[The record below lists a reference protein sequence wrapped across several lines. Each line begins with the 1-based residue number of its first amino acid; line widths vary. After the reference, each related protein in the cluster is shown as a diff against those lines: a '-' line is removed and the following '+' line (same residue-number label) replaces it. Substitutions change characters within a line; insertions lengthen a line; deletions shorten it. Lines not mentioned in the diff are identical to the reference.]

1 MDCIIKT
8 GKIDLVNFHNL
19 FILGASN
26 MDFKMVDNKGENTL
40 INILKAEI
48 KAGSKIAIAS
58 AYFSLFAYNELKK
71 ELEKS
76 KEFRFLYT
84 KPTFYKK
91 EADLKRQYKISQNR
105 DIAAQQPTFDGN
117 SFEIQLRN
125 KMIST
130 HIAVEATKWIKER
143 AKFKTIVGETRFPK
157 ELLIEQENGK
167 ESLYLQSEIE
177 FTADGLGITESN
189 RFASFPVVFNHE
201 ELIKQSMKEFEQL
214 WNDEENVKD
223 VTNEVL
229 NQLKL
234 IYKENSPEWLYFVT
248 LYNIFSNEL
257 DSLDGE
263 KIIKEGTNFKNTV
276 IWNKL
281 YPFQRDG
288 VVGIIDKIEKHNGC
302 ILADSVGLGK
312 TFSALAVIKYYEL
325 RNDRV
330 LVLSPKKLRDNWTVY
345 TQNDKRNVLIDDRFN
360 YDVLNHTDLS
370 RDGGYSG
377 EINLDT
383 VNWSNYDLV
392 VIDESHNFRN
402 NNPRKDRLTRY
413 QKLMQEIIKRGVK
426 TKVLLLSAT
435 PVNNKMSD
443 IKNQIAFIT
452 EDRDNALADD
462 GIESIEY
469 TLRMAQTIF
478 NRWSELPN
486 EKRTTE
492 NFLDMVDPDYFQLL
506 DLLTIARSRKH
517 IEKYYGV
524 EEIGEFPERLK
535 PENIKADIDNRKE
548 FLEMD
553 EINELIEALTFGIY
567 KPMNYILPA
576 KRRHYEELYDTKIGR
591 GSGVFR
597 QTDRESAVAA
607 LMKVN
612 IFKRLES
619 SIHSFNQT
627 LERLVNRLKE
637 TINLL
642 KNNSQHTM
650 NSFVAEDIEDMDDD
664 MLEAITVG
672 SDKIKIK
679 LFDIDHV
686 KWLDDLEHDLSIL
699 TELLSRSSQID
710 AKRDEKL
717 DMLKGL
723 IQKKIENPINPNNK
737 KIIIFSAFADTAKY
751 LYEQLADELQ
761 RVGLHTALVVGSGNN
776 KTTLKGIKTKD
787 INDILINFSP
797 VSKER
802 EKITDNIH
810 EEIDI
815 LIATD
820 CISEGQNLQD
830 CDYLINYDIHW
841 NPVRVIQRFGRIDRI
856 GSRNKYIKLVNFWP
870 NMDID
875 EYINL
880 ENRVKGRMKI
890 LSTSATGE
898 EDILDISSKE
908 MNDIEYRR
916 NQLKQLQDEVVNLED
931 VSGAISITDLTYA
944 EFKSD
949 LSAVL
954 KEHGHD
960 LEKAPKGMYA
970 LTTNQGFTDAKP
982 GVIFCFRQ
990 TADFDMTNNSLAPYI
1005 LLYLTEDGEVH
1016 LHYTNAKKILDYYR
1030 KLSLGLKEPFIN
1042 LVKQFNEETND
1053 GENMQQYTNLLR
1065 QSIDIVKDKTESDEF
1080 DSFFTPGGTSMQ
1092 TEMDLDFD
1100 ELELISFL
1108 IIKGEA

>member
-1 MDCIIKT
+1 
-8 GKIDLVNFHNL
+8 
-19 FILGASN
+19 
-26 MDFKMVDNKGENTL
+26 MDFKMVDNKGQNTL
-40 INILKAEI
+40 INMLKAEI
-48 KAGSKIAIAS
+48 KGGSKVAIAS
-58 AYFSLFAYNELKK
+58 AYFSLFAYYELKR
-71 ELEKS
+71 ELEKTG
-76 KEFRFLYT
+76 EFRFLYT

-91 EADLKRQYKISQNR
+91 ETELKRQYRISQNQEET
-105 DIAAQQPTFDGN
+105 AELPKFDGN
-117 SFEIQLRN
+117 HFEIQLRN
-125 KMIST
+125 KMISN
-130 HIAVEATKWIKER
+130 HIAAKATKWIKER
-143 AKFKTIVGETRFPK
+143 AQFKTIIGETQFPK
-157 ELLIEQENGK
+157 ELLVEQADGK
-167 ESLYLQSEIE
+167 ESLSLQSEIE

-189 RFASFPVVFNHE
+189 RFASFPVVLNHA
-201 ELIKQSMKEFEQL
+201 ELISQSMKEFDQI
-214 WNDEENVKD
+214 WHDEEKVQD
-223 VTNEVL
+223 VTDEVL
-229 NQLKL
+229 NQLKF

-248 LYNIFSNEL
+248 LYNIFSNVLE
-257 DSLDGE
+257 SLDEE
-263 KIIKEGTNFKNTV
+263 KIIKKGTNFKNTI

-281 YPFQRDG
+281 YAFQRDG

-370 RDGGYSG
+370 REGGHSG
-377 EINLDT
+377 EINLDM

-413 QKLMQEIIKRGVK
+413 QKLMQDIIKKGVK

-452 EDRDNALADD
+452 EDKDNTLNND
-462 GIESIEY
+462 GIESIEH
-469 TLRMAQTIF
+469 TLKMAQTVF
-478 NRWSELPN
+478 NQWSELPT

-517 IEKYYGV
+517 IEKYYGI
-524 EEIGEFPERLK
+524 EEIGEFPQRLK
-535 PENIKADIDNRKE
+535 PDNMKADIDNRKE
-548 FLEMD
+548 FIEMD
-553 EINELIEALTFGIY
+553 EVNERIESLTFGIY

-576 KRRHYEELYDTKIGR
+576 KRKHYEELYDTKVGR
-591 GSGVFR
+591 GSGVFK
-597 QTDRESAVAA
+597 QTDRESAVAS

-619 SIHSFNQT
+619 SIHSFNKT
-627 LERLVNRLKE
+627 LERLVRRLEE
-637 TINLL
+637 TIDLL
-642 KNNSQHTM
+642 KKNNRTYSPGSYVT
-650 NSFVAEDIEDMDDD
+650 EDIEDMDDD
-664 MLEAITVG
+664 AIEAITVG
-672 SDKIKIK
+672 SEKIKIK

-686 KWLDDLEHDLSIL
+686 KWLDDLENDLSIL
-699 TELLSRSSQID
+699 TELLSRSSQII
-710 AKRDEKL
+710 ASRDEKL

-723 IQKKIENPINPNNK
+723 IQKKIENPINHGNQ

-751 LYEQLADELQ
+751 LYKQLADELKKS
-761 RVGLHTALVVGSGNN
+761 GLHTALVVGSGEN
-776 KTTLKGIKTKD
+776 KTTLKGIRTKD
-787 INDILINFSP
+787 INDILVNFSP
-797 VSKER
+797 ISKER
-802 EKITDNIH
+802 DNIAEKLQ

-815 LIATD
+815 MIATD

-870 NMDID
+870 NMEID

-880 ENRVKGRMKI
+880 EDRVKGRMKI

-908 MNDIEYRR
+908 MHDIEYRR
-916 NQLKQLQDEVVNLED
+916 NQLKHLQDEVVNLED
-931 VSGAISITDLTYA
+931 VSGAISITDLTYT

-949 LSAVL
+949 LSVAL
-954 KEHGHD
+954 KENGND
-960 LEKAPKGMYA
+960 LQKAPKGMYA
-970 LTTNQGFTDAKP
+970 LATTKEFEDAKP
-982 GVIFCFRQ
+982 GVIFCFLQ
-990 TADFDMTNNSLAPYI
+990 TENFDMTNNSLAPYI
-1005 LLYLTEDGEVH
+1005 LLYLTEEGDVH
-1016 LHYTNAKKILDYYR
+1016 LHFTNAKKILDYYR
-1030 KLSLGLKEPFIN
+1030 KLSLGVNKPFKN

-1053 GENMQQYTNLLR
+1053 GEDMQRYTDLLQ
-1065 QSIDIVKDKTESDEF
+1065 QSIDIVKDKQDSDAFE
-1080 DSFFTPGGTSMQ
+1080 SFFSPGGTSTSMQ
-1092 TEMDLDFD
+1092 TDIQLDFD

-1108 IIKGEA
+1108 IIKEET

>member
-1 MDCIIKT
+1 
-8 GKIDLVNFHNL
+8 
-19 FILGASN
+19 
-26 MDFKMVDNKGENTL
+26 MDFKMVDNKGDNTL
-40 INILKAEI
+40 INMLKAEI
-48 KAGSKIAIAS
+48 KTGSKVAVAS
-58 AYFSLFAYNELKK
+58 AYFSLFAFNELKK
-71 ELEKS
+71 ELKKS
-76 KEFRFLYT
+76 GNFRFLYT

-91 EADLKRQYKISQNR
+91 ENDLKRQYKISQSSKEV
-105 DIAAQQPTFDGN
+105 AQQPTFDGN
-117 SFEIQLRN
+117 HFEIQLRN
-125 KMIST
+125 KMISN
-130 HIAVEATKWIKER
+130 HIATEATKWIKEK
-143 AKFKTIVGETRFPK
+143 AVFKTIVGNTQFPK
-157 ELLIEQENGK
+157 ELLIEQTKENS
-167 ESLYLQSEIE
+167 SLHLQSEIE
-177 FTADGLGITESN
+177 FTADGLGITESH
-189 RFASFPVVFNHE
+189 RVASFPVILNNDQ
-201 ELIKQSMKEFEQL
+201 LIRQSMKEFDQI
-214 WNDEENVKD
+214 WHDEEKVRD

-229 NQLKL
+229 DQLKL
-234 IYKENSPEWLYFVT
+234 IYKENSPEWLYFIT
-248 LYNIFSNEL
+248 LYNIYSDELESLNE
-257 DSLDGE
+257 E
-263 KIIKEGTNFKNTV
+263 EVIKEGTNFKSTV

-413 QKLMQEIIKRGVK
+413 QKLMQEIIKKGVK

-443 IKNQIAFIT
+443 VKNQIAFIT
-452 EDRDNALADD
+452 EDQDDSLSND

-469 TLRMAQTIF
+469 TLKMAQTVF
-478 NRWSELPN
+478 NRWSELPAQ
-486 EKRTTE
+486 KRTTE
-492 NFLDMVDPDYFQLL
+492 KFLDMIDPEYFQLL

-517 IEKYYGV
+517 IEKYYGM

-535 PENIKADIDNRKE
+535 PENKKADIDIE
-548 FLEMD
+548 QAFLKMD
-553 EINELIEALTFGIY
+553 EVNDRIESLTFGIY

-591 GSGVFR
+591 GSGVFK
-597 QTDRESAVAA
+597 QTDRESAVAS

-619 SIHSFNQT
+619 SIHSFNKT
-627 LERLVNRLKE
+627 LERLVDRLEK

-642 KNNSQHTM
+642 TSNKHNNIGSM
-650 NSFVAEDIEDMDDD
+650 VAEEMDDMDDD
-664 MLEAITVG
+664 VLESITVG
-672 SDKIKIK
+672 SDKIKID
-679 LFDIDHV
+679 LLDIDHV

-699 TELLSRSSQID
+699 TELLSRSSQINANRD
-710 AKRDEKL
+710 AKL
-717 DMLKGL
+717 DLLKGL
-723 IQKKIENPINPNNK
+723 IHKKIEHPINPANK
-737 KIIIFSAFADTAKY
+737 KVIIFSAFADTAKY
-751 LYEQLADELQ
+751 LYEQLAHHLKGI
-761 RVGLHTALVVGSGNN
+761 GLHSALVVGSGEN
-776 KTTLKGIKTKD
+776 KTTMKGVRTKD
-787 INDILINFSP
+787 INDVLVNFSP
-797 VSKER
+797 ISKER
-802 EKITDNIH
+802 GKLTENSN

-856 GSRNKYIKLVNFWP
+856 GSLNKYIQLVNFWP

-949 LSAVL
+949 LSTAL
-954 KEHGHD
+954 KEHGKD
-960 LEKAPKGMYA
+960 LQKAPKGMYA
-970 LTTNQGFTDAKP
+970 LTTNEMLEEAKP

-990 TADFDMTNNSLAPYI
+990 TADFDMSNNSLAPYI
-1005 LLYLTEDGEVH
+1005 LLYLTDDGEVH
-1016 LHYTNAKKILDYYR
+1016 LHYAHAKKILDYYR
-1030 KLSLGLKEPFIN
+1030 KLSLGLKEPLTQ
-1042 LVKQFNEETND
+1042 LVQEFNKETND
-1053 GENMQQYTNLLR
+1053 GEDMRRYTNLLR
-1065 QSIDIVKDKTESDEF
+1065 QSIDIVKDKHETDVF
-1080 DSFFTPGGTSMQ
+1080 DSFFTPGGTSIQ
-1092 TEMDLDFD
+1092 SDMDLDFD

-1108 IIKGEA
+1108 IIKEGV

>member
-1 MDCIIKT
+1 MEIKM
-8 GKIDLVNFHNL
+8 I
-19 FILGASN
+19 
-26 MDFKMVDNKGENTL
+26 DNKGQNTL
-40 INILKAEI
+40 INLLKSEI
-48 KAGSKIAIAS
+48 KTGSKIAIAS
-58 AYFSLFAYNELKK
+58 TYFSLFAFYELKK

-76 KEFRFLYT
+76 KDFRFLYT

-91 EADLKRQYKISQNR
+91 ENDLKRQYKISRNQR
-105 DIAAQQPTFDGN
+105 EPDQPRFDGN
-117 SFEIQLRN
+117 HFEIQLRN
-125 KMIST
+125 KMISN
-130 HIAVEATKWIKER
+130 HIASDATKWIKEKAR
-143 AKFKTIVGETRFPK
+143 FKTITDDTQFPK
-157 ELLIEQENGK
+157 ELLIEQANATD
-167 ESLYLQSEIE
+167 SLALQSEIE

-189 RFASFPVVFNHE
+189 RTAMFPAFLNQPDIMNQ
-201 ELIKQSMKEFEQL
+201 LMKEFNQI
-214 WNDEENVKD
+214 WNDKEKVRD
-223 VTNEVL
+223 VTGEVL

-248 LYNIFSNEL
+248 LYNVFSDEL
-257 DSLDGE
+257 ESLEEGAV
-263 KIIKEGTNFKNTV
+263 IKEGTNFKSTV

-288 VVGIIDKIEKHNGC
+288 VVGMIDKIEKHNGC

-345 TQNDKRNVLIDDRFN
+345 TQNDKRNILIEDRFN

-383 VNWSNYDLV
+383 VNWSNYDLI

-413 QKLMQEIIKRGVK
+413 QKLMQDVIKKGVK

-452 EDRDNALADD
+452 EDDDHALNND
-462 GIESIEY
+462 GIDSIEY
-469 TLRMAQTIF
+469 TLKMAQTVF
-478 NRWSELPN
+478 NRWSELSTK
-486 EKRTTE
+486 KRTTE
-492 NFLDMVDPDYFQLL
+492 NFLDMIDPDYFQLL

-517 IEKYYGV
+517 IEKYYGM
-524 EEIGEFPERLK
+524 EEIGEFPERLD
-535 PENIKADIDNRKE
+535 PGNEKADIDIQNA
-548 FLEMD
+548 FLNMD
-553 EINELIEALTFGIY
+553 EVNNRIESLTFGIY

-576 KRRHYEELYDTKIGR
+576 KRKHYEALYDTKIGR
-591 GSGVFR
+591 GSGVFK
-597 QTDRESAVAA
+597 QSDREFAVAS

-612 IFKRLES
+612 MFKRLES
-619 SIHSFNQT
+619 SIHSFNKT
-627 LERLVNRLKE
+627 LERLVQRLKDS
-637 TINLL
+637 IDLL
-642 KNNSQHTM
+642 NSNQKCNVESM
-650 NSFVAEDIEDMDDD
+650 VAEDMLDMDDD
-664 MLEAITVG
+664 VLESITVG
-672 SDKIKIK
+672 SDKIKID

-699 TELLSRSSQID
+699 TELLARSSQIKSDRD
-710 AKRDEKL
+710 AKL
-717 DMLKGL
+717 DILKSL
-723 IQKKIENPINPNNK
+723 IHKKIDKPINPNNK
-737 KIIIFSAFADTAKY
+737 KVIIFSAFADTAKY
-751 LYEQLADELQ
+751 LYEQLAERLKDE
-761 RVGLHTALVVGSGNN
+761 GLHTALVIGSGNN
-776 KTTLKGIKTKD
+776 KSTLKGIRTKD

-797 VSKER
+797 ISKER
-802 EKITDNIH
+802 GKISGEQG

-856 GSRNKYIKLVNFWP
+856 GSHNKYIKLVNFWP

-880 ENRVKGRMKI
+880 ESRVKGRMKI
-890 LSTSATGE
+890 MSTSATGE
-898 EDILDISSKE
+898 EDILDVSNKE

-931 VSGAISITDLTYA
+931 VSGAISITDLTYT

-949 LSAVL
+949 LTVAL
-954 KEHGHD
+954 KSHGKD
-960 LEKAPKGMYA
+960 LKKAPKGMYA
-970 LTTNQGFTDAKP
+970 LTTNEGFMEAEP
-982 GVIFCFRQ
+982 GVIFCFKQ

-1005 LLYLTEDGEVH
+1005 LLYLTEEGEVH
-1016 LHYTNAKKILDYYR
+1016 QHYAFAKNILDNYR
-1030 KLSLGLKEPFIN
+1030 RLSFGVQEPFN
-1042 LVKQFNEETND
+1042 DLVKQFNQETND
-1053 GENMQQYTNLLR
+1053 GENMSDFTDLLK
-1065 QSIDIVKDKTESDEF
+1065 QSIDIVKGKQEVDAF
-1080 DSFFTPGGTSMQ
+1080 DSFFTLGGTSIH
-1092 TEMDLDFD
+1092 TEMDLNF
-1100 ELELISFL
+1100 EALELISFL
-1108 IIKGEA
+1108 IIRGES

>member
-1 MDCIIKT
+1 MEA
-8 GKIDLVNFHNL
+8 G
-19 FILGASN
+19 S
-26 MDFKMVDNKGENTL
+26 MDFKMIDNKGENTL
-40 INILKAEI
+40 LNMLKAEI
-48 KAGSKIAIAS
+48 KTGSKIAVAS
-58 AYFSLFAYNELKK
+58 AYFSLFAYYELKN

-91 EADLKRQYKISQNR
+91 ENDLKRQYKLSQNYKGA
-105 DIAAQQPTFDGN
+105 IEQPRFDGN

-125 KMIST
+125 KMISN
-130 HIAVEATKWIKER
+130 HIAAEATKWIKEK
-143 AKFKTIVGETRFPK
+143 AQFKTIAGETHFPK
-157 ELLIEQENGK
+157 ELLISSTNSK
-167 ESLYLQSEIE
+167 ESVHLQSEIE

-189 RFASFPVVFNHE
+189 RTASFPVIFNHDE
-201 ELIKQSMKEFEQL
+201 MIKQSFYEFDQI
-214 WNDEENVKD
+214 WSDEDKVKD

-229 NQLKL
+229 EQLKL

-248 LYNIFSNEL
+248 LYNVFSNEL
-257 DSLDGE
+257 ESLDGDE
-263 KIIKEGTNFKNTV
+263 VIKEGTNFKNTV

-288 VVGIIDKIEKHNGC
+288 VVGMIDKMEKHNGC

-345 TQNDKRNVLIDDRFN
+345 TQNDKRNILIDDRFN

-413 QKLMQEIIKRGVK
+413 QKLMQEIIKKGVK

-452 EDRDNALADD
+452 EDKDHVLEKE

-469 TLRMAQTIF
+469 TLKMAQTAF
-478 NRWSELPN
+478 NRWSEMPAG
-486 EKRTTE
+486 KRTTKS
-492 NFLDMVDPDYFQLL
+492 FLDMVDPDYFQLL

-517 IEKYYGV
+517 IEKYYGLK
-524 EEIGEFPERLK
+524 EIGEFPERLE
-535 PENIKADIDNRKE
+535 PDNINADIDNRKE
-548 FLEMD
+548 FMNMD
-553 EINELIEALTFGIY
+553 EVNERIEALTFGIY

-576 KRRHYEELYDTKIGR
+576 RRKHYEALYDTKIGR
-591 GSGVFR
+591 GSGVFK
-597 QTDRESAVAA
+597 QSDRESAVAS

-619 SIHSFNQT
+619 SIHSFNET
-627 LERLVNRLKE
+627 LERLVKRLEE
-637 TINLL
+637 TIGLL
-642 KNNSQHTM
+642 KSNSQKSLQ
-650 NSFVAEDIEDMDDD
+650 SFVAEDMADTDDEV
-664 MLEAITVG
+664 LESITVG
-672 SDKIKIK
+672 SEKIKIN

-686 KWLDDLEHDLSIL
+686 KWLDDLQHDLTIL
-699 TELLSRSSQID
+699 NELRSHSMQID
-710 AKRDEKL
+710 AQRDAKL
-717 DMLKGL
+717 DMLKEL
-723 IQKKIENPINPNNK
+723 IQQKIENPINPGNK
-737 KIIIFSAFADTAKY
+737 KVIIFSAFADTARY
-751 LYEQLADELQ
+751 LYKELAGGLQ
-761 RVGLHTALVVGSGNN
+761 QAGLHTALVVGSGDN
-776 KTTLKGIKTKD
+776 KTTMKGVRTQD
-787 INDILINFSP
+787 INDVLLNFSP
-797 VSKER
+797 ISKER
-802 EKITDNIH
+802 KKLTDKQR

-856 GSRNKYIKLVNFWP
+856 GSLNNYIKLVNFWP

-880 ENRVKGRMKI
+880 EHRVKGRMKI

-898 EDILDISSKE
+898 EDILDVSNKE

-931 VSGAISITDLTYA
+931 VSGTISITDLTYA

-949 LSAVL
+949 LSSVL
-954 KEHGHD
+954 KEHGKD
-960 LEKAPKGMYA
+960 LQKAPKGMYA
-970 LTTNQGFTDAKP
+970 LTSNKEFAEAEP

-1005 LLYLTEDGEVH
+1005 LLYLTEEGEVQ
-1016 LHYTNAKKILDYYR
+1016 LHYTNAKKILDNYR
-1030 KLSLGLKEPFIN
+1030 KLSLGVKEPFSN
-1042 LVKQFNEETND
+1042 LVTQFNKETNE
-1053 GENMQQYTNLLR
+1053 GEDMQRYTNLLR
-1065 QSIDIVKDKTESDEF
+1065 RSLDIVKDKNELDAF

-1092 TEMDLDFD
+1092 PEMNLDFD
-1100 ELELISFL
+1100 EMELISFL
-1108 IIKGEA
+1108 IVKEES